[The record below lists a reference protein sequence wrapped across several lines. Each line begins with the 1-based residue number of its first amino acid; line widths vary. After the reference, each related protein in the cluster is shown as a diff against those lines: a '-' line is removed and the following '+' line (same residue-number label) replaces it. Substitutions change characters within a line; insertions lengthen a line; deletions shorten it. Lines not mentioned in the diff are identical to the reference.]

1 MKSSFQDYE
10 HVRVVTLS
18 GEFTTED
25 ADQFRRAVEDRA
37 GAVKHVVL
45 QCEELEF
52 VDSAALEAWLRL
64 QESLGTKGGQLRLV
78 SPDATILKILELTR
92 LAPAFES
99 HPSVEAAVR
108 SLR

>member
-1 MKSSFQDYE
+1 VKSSFQDYE

-37 GAVKHVVL
+37 G
-45 QCEELEF
+45 
-52 VDSAALEAWLRL
+52 EAWLRL
-64 QESLGTKGGQLRLV
+64 QESLGSKGGQLRLV
-78 SPDATILKILELTR
+78 SPDGTILKILELTR